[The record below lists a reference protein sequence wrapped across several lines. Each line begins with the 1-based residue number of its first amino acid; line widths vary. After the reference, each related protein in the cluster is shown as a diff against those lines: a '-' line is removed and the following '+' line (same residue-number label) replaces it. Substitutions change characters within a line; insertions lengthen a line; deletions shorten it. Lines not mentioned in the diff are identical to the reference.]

1 MPNDTQ
7 QFEAMSRGS
16 IPHRAQTGRLM
27 KTALKSISRG
37 AFPETAHPQPEADQK
52 HAAPL
57 HGLARGRS
65 ANLPR
70 LKTVPS
76 PKTAGNTPIPPLVRY
91 WVLWRDD
98 DAEMRKAFNMPVPDE
113 VRLPHA
119 GLCSFGF
126 PTPGELMDDLRS
138 KGWRDDALDHA
149 ANRIA
154 MVEIT
159 SSGLSVTA
167 FETLAAAIKAHKA
180 GEDPEKLKPCPFC
193 GKSDRLVVIDWTHE
207 RPDGSEYI
215 GDAVKCD
222 RCDAIAPL
230 TVFQSRVIPQ

>member
-1 MPNDTQ
+1 M
-7 QFEAMSRGS
+7 
-16 IPHRAQTGRLM
+16 
-27 KTALKSISRG
+27 
-37 AFPETAHPQPEADQK
+37 
-52 HAAPL
+52 
-57 HGLARGRS
+57 HGP
-65 ANLPR
+65 ANRRPAGLSR

-76 PKTAGNTPIPPLVRY
+76 PKTAGNTPISPLVRY
-91 WVLWRDD
+91 WVLWRND
-98 DAEMRKAFNMPVPDE
+98 DAEMRKAFNMPARGQ
-113 VRLPHA
+113 VRFSHE
-119 GLCSFGF
+119 GICSFGF

-167 FETLAAAIKAHKA
+167 FDTLAAAIKAHKA
-180 GEDPEKLKPCPFC
+180 GEEPENLKPCPFC

-230 TVFQSRVIPQ
+230 AVHQSRKNL